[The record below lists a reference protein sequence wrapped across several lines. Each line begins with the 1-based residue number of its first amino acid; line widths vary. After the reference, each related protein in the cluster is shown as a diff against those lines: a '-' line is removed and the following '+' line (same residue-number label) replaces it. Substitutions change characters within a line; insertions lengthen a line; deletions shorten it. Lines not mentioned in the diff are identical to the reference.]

1 MIISTGID
9 IVKINR
15 IKRILAEKDQ
25 QFLNKVFTEEEKK
38 YISEKNK
45 NPETIGGMFAAKEA
59 ISKVLGTGIGKI
71 SWKEIEILHNKK
83 GRPYVR
89 LQGEAMKVSKILSIG
104 VVHLSISHER
114 DFGIAIAI
122 GENNHSKGLD
132 IDKTKLEYFS
142 KVLPERKKDS
152 HKGTYGKVGIMAG
165 STGMT
170 GACALS
176 SMSALRCGS
185 GLVYGIVPEELSTI
199 LSIKLT
205 EIILKP
211 ISDKDK
217 GYFIYDSIDEIKNN
231 IKNLDVIALGPGIGT
246 NKETIKVVH
255 EMLRTIE
262 RPIVLDADGLN
273 CVSQDPNI
281 FLEREETTI
290 ITPHPGEL
298 SRLLKIPTK
307 KIQENRIKYSKIISE
322 KYNIIT
328 VLKGANTI
336 VANGDGDIYINNTG
350 NPGMATAGSGDV
362 LTGMIASFLGQGIG
376 ALTAAKLGVYLHGL
390 AGDLAKLEY
399 GEYAMT
405 ATDILNYIPSSLK
418 LIEGCY

>member
-1 MIISTGID
+1 
-9 IVKINR
+9 
-15 IKRILAEKDQ
+15 
-25 QFLNKVFTEEEKK
+25 
-38 YISEKNK
+38 
-45 NPETIGGMFAAKEA
+45 
-59 ISKVLGTGIGKI
+59 
-71 SWKEIEILHNKK
+71 
-83 GRPYVR
+83 
-89 LQGEAMKVSKILSIG
+89 
-104 VVHLSISHER
+104 
-114 DFGIAIAI
+114 
-122 GENNHSKGLD
+122 
-132 IDKTKLEYFS
+132 YFS

-273 CVSQDPNI
+273 CV
-281 FLEREETTI
+281 
-290 ITPHPGEL
+290 
-298 SRLLKIPTK
+298 
-307 KIQENRIKYSKIISE
+307 
-322 KYNIIT
+322 
-328 VLKGANTI
+328 
-336 VANGDGDIYINNTG
+336 
-350 NPGMATAGSGDV
+350 
-362 LTGMIASFLGQGIG
+362 
-376 ALTAAKLGVYLHGL
+376 
-390 AGDLAKLEY
+390 
-399 GEYAMT
+399 
-405 ATDILNYIPSSLK
+405 
-418 LIEGCY
+418 